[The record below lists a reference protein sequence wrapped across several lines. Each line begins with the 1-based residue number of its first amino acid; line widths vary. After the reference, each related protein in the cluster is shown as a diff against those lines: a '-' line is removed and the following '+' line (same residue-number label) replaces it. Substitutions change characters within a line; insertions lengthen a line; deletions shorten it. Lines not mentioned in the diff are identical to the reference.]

1 MDDMTTAI
9 KFVSELYS
17 VSEDNIKAYYMGE
30 VHALSEPT
38 FFLKDRDEN
47 FKIQRLLVP
56 TV

>member
-1 MDDMTTAI
+1 MTTAI